1 MEFRQLRYFLAVAQT
16 LHFTKAAELMGI
28 AQPPLSQQIQKLE
41 REIGTR
47 LFIRHQRHVELTE
60 AGLFF
65 KERAQKIL
73 AETDRALSEIKKVA
87 RGESGRLSVGFA
99 GSTVFHSLIAAAMQ
113 TYRRAFPEVVI
124 HSTESNSTALL
135 SKVQDAELDCAIVR
149 LPLQVG
155 DLCCQP
161 IVAEPMIAVLPSEHA
176 CARQETIDLALLAA
190 DDFIAFPRDIG
201 PQLYDSILFACHQAG
216 FSPRISMESP
226 QISSSI
232 NLVAAGFGVAI
243 IPASL
248 TSIRVDGVSFHPLQQ
263 PLTTGLGLI
272 YRSHEKSALTQHF
285 IKTVRDAGQV
295 AR

>member
-60 AGLFF
+60 AGAFF

-73 AETDRALSEIKKVA
+73 AETDLALSEIKKVA

-99 GSTVFHSLIAAAMQ
+99 GSTVFHTLIATAMQ

-135 SKVQDAELDCAIVR
+135 SKVQNAELDCAIVR
-149 LPLQVG
+149 LPLQVD
-155 DLCCQP
+155 DLNCQP
-161 IVAEPMIAVLPSEHA
+161 IVAEPMIAVLPSAHA
-176 CARQETIDLALLAA
+176 CAGQETIDLALLAA

-201 PQLYDSILFACHQAG
+201 PQLYDSILLACHQAG

-248 TSIRVDGVSFHPLQQ
+248 TSIRVEGVSFHPLRH

-272 YRSHEKSALTQHF
+272 YRNHEKSVLIQHF
-285 IKTVRDAGQV
+285 IKTVRDAGQ
-295 AR
+295 ASC